1 MRIGTV
7 FPQTD
12 LGGDRGAV
20 RAYGEALA
28 DLGFS
33 HVLAYDHV
41 LGADPTVHAPWTGP
55 YDAATTFHEPFVMFG
70 FLAAITDL
78 ELVTGVIIGPQRQT
92 ALIAKQ
98 AAEVD
103 LLTGGR
109 FRLGLGVGW
118 NAVEYDS
125 LGQDFRTRGRRLN
138 EQITLL
144 RALWTQPT
152 VTFEGEF
159 DTIVGAG
166 IAPAPVQRPIPIWL
180 GGRSNAA
187 YRRIGRLAEG
197 WLPQVRPGEALS
209 DALEVIRASAVDAG
223 RDPELIGMEGRF
235 PWRHDTTDHF
245 MDQVDLWKQHGASHL
260 TIDTMG
266 AGLVTVDD
274 HLKALAEVSELC
286 GLGR

>member
-7 FPQTD
+7 FPQTE

-41 LGADPTVHAPWTGP
+41 LGADPMVHAPWTGP
-55 YDAATTFHEPFVMFG
+55 YDATSTFHEPFVMFG
-70 FLAAITDL
+70 FLAAITDV
-78 ELVTGVIIGPQRQT
+78 ELITGVIIGPQRQT

-118 NAVEYDS
+118 NPVEYDS
-125 LGQDFRTRGRRLN
+125 LGQEFGTRGRRLS
-138 EQITLL
+138 EQIGLL
-144 RALWTQPT
+144 RELWTQPT

-159 DTIVGAG
+159 DRVVGAG
-166 IAPAPVQRPIPIWL
+166 IAPAPIQRPIPIWL

-187 YRRIGRLAEG
+187 YRRIGALADG
-197 WLPQVRPGEALS
+197 WLPQVRPG
-209 DALEVIRASAVDAG
+209 DALADALVVIRAGAVEAG
-223 RDPELIGMEGRF
+223 RDPGAIGMEGRVT
-235 PWRHDTTDHF
+235 WRRGSADH
-245 MDQVDLWKQHGASHL
+245 VADLVEMWREHGASHL
-260 TIDTMG
+260 SVDTMG
-266 AGLVTVDD
+266 DGFLTVDE
-274 HLKALAEVSELC
+274 HLAALTEVSELC
-286 GLGR
+286 GLDR

>member
-7 FPQTD
+7 FPQTE

-41 LGADPTVHAPWTGP
+41 LGADPMVHAPWTGP
-55 YDAATTFHEPFVMFG
+55 YDATSTFHEPFVMFG
-70 FLAAITDL
+70 FLAAITDV
-78 ELVTGVIIGPQRQT
+78 ELITGVIIGPQRQT

-118 NAVEYDS
+118 NPVEYDS
-125 LGQDFRTRGRRLN
+125 LGQEFGTRGRRLS
-138 EQITLL
+138 EQIGLL
-144 RALWTQPT
+144 RELWTQPT

-159 DTIVGAG
+159 DRVVGAG
-166 IAPAPVQRPIPIWL
+166 IAPAPIQRPIPIWL

-187 YRRIGRLAEG
+187 YRRIGALADG
-197 WLPQVRPGEALS
+197 WLPQVRPG
-209 DALEVIRASAVDAG
+209 DALADALVVIRAGAVEAG
-223 RDPELIGMEGRF
+223 RDSGAIGMEGRVT
-235 PWRHDTTDHF
+235 WRRGSADH
-245 MDQVDLWKQHGASHL
+245 VADLVEMWREHGASHL
-260 TIDTMG
+260 SVDTMG
-266 AGLVTVDD
+266 DGFLTVDE
-274 HLKALAEVSELC
+274 HLAALTEVSELC
-286 GLGR
+286 GLDR